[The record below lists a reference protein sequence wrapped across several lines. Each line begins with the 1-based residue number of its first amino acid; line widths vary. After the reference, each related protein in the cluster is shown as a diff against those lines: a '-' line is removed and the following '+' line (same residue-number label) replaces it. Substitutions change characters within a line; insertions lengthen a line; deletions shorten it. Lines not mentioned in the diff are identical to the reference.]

1 MTLRRGESCGG
12 GVRGTMVGHEKE
24 DSVAARDS
32 VLLVAVG
39 ERVAIGSRAAK
50 RVRLRWR
57 MGMVGKRKRSVDPRP
72 PTAELFLRR

>member
-12 GVRGTMVGHEKE
+12 GVQGTMVGHEKQ
-24 DSVAARDS
+24 DAVAARDS
-32 VLLVAVG
+32 VLLVAVW

-57 MGMVGKRKRSVDPRP
+57 MGDGGKKEEVGRSKAADC
-72 PTAELFLRR
+72 